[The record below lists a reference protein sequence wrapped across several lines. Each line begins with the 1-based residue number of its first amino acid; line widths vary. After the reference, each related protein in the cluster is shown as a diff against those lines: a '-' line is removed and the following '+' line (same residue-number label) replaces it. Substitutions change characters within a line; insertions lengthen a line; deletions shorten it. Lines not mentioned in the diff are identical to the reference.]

1 MRHSEILTTLQNLT
15 THKPTQQEIA
25 NILGVSINTIG
36 ARAVRDSNYSIEEI
50 KKIGDKLGVNL
61 FTKKN
66 QKCWSELKGQNHFD
80 VLESML
86 EAEMTYGVEKT
97 LESLFIADYYPEVF
111 GSCGT
116 GTFVPADYRES
127 ISVPKQCVNAYNAN
141 KKYSVIHAY
150 GDSMQPY
157 IHDKDLLVFED
168 YNGEQ
173 ICDNRIYVF
182 RYEDKIFIKR
192 LVLNINQLII
202 KSDNAEY
209 KPITV
214 DLKDADI
221 QIIGKFAGLMRK
233 AE

>member
-1 MRHSEILTTLQNLT
+1 MRHSTLVKLITKTRGISPKLKELADILNKPIGTINSRASRDLKYTL
-15 THKPTQQEIA
+15 
-25 NILGVSINTIG
+25 
-36 ARAVRDSNYSIEEI
+36 DEI
-50 KKIGDKLGVNL
+50 KIISEATGIDLLQEKPV
-61 FTKKN
+61 TKV
-66 QKCWSELKGQNHFD
+66 FIR
-80 VLESML
+80 
-86 EAEMTYGVEKT
+86 EAREQLISDCREN
-97 LESLFIADYYPEVF
+97 EFIADYYPEVF

-116 GTFVPADYRES
+116 GTFVPAEYKEPMN
-127 ISVPKQCVNAYNAN
+127 VPIQCVNAYNAN
-141 KKYSVIHAY
+141 KRYSVIHAY

-233 AE
+233 AD

>member
-1 MRHSEILTTLQNLT
+1 MKHSEIVYAIT
-15 THKPTQQEIA
+15 KEKGVEPKQQEIA
-25 NILGVSINTIG
+25 
-36 ARAVRDSNYSIEEI
+36 
-50 KKIGDKLGVNL
+50 
-61 FTKKN
+61 
-66 QKCWSELKGQNHFD
+66 D
-80 VLESML
+80 VLGLTRNAISSRAFRDKEYSYNEVIKMS
-86 EAEMTYGVEKT
+86 EAFNIDLSKENSANKRVFTREAREQLISDCGEN
-97 LESLFIADYYPEVF
+97 EFIADYYPEVF

-116 GTFVPADYRES
+116 GTFVPAEYKEPMN
-127 ISVPKQCVNAYNAN
+127 VPIQCVNAYNAN

-233 AE
+233 AD

>member
-1 MRHSEILTTLQNLT
+1 MRHSTLVKLITKTRGISPKLKELADILNKPIGTINSRASRDLKYTLDEIKIISEATGIDLLQE
-15 THKPTQQEIA
+15 KPVTKVFTREAREQLISDCRENEFIA
-25 NILGVSINTIG
+25 N
-36 ARAVRDSNYSIEEI
+36 
-50 KKIGDKLGVNL
+50 
-61 FTKKN
+61 
-66 QKCWSELKGQNHFD
+66 
-80 VLESML
+80 
-86 EAEMTYGVEKT
+86 
-97 LESLFIADYYPEVF
+97 YYPEVF

-116 GTFVPADYRES
+116 GTFVPAEYKEPMN
-127 ISVPKQCVNAYNAN
+127 VPIQCVNAYNAN

-233 AE
+233 AD

>member
-1 MRHSEILTTLQNLT
+1 MRHSEILEIITKKTGKT
-15 THKPTQQEIA
+15 PTQQQLA
-25 NILGVSINTIG
+25 DILDTTKNTIG
-36 ARAVRDSNYSIEEI
+36 SRAFRDKEYSVREI
-50 KKIGDKLGVNL
+50 MKISEATGVSLLNDGSSLNVFTRDQRKNL
-61 FTKKN
+61 V
-66 QKCWSELKGQNHFD
+66 S
-80 VLESML
+80 
-86 EAEMTYGVEKT
+86 T
-97 LESLFIADYYPEVF
+97 LQEREFIADYYPEVF

-127 ISVPKQCVNAYNAN
+127 INVPLQCVNAYNAN
-141 KKYSVIHAY
+141 KRYSVIHAY

-233 AE
+233 AD

>member
-1 MRHSEILTTLQNLT
+1 MRHSEILEIITKKTGKT
-15 THKPTQQEIA
+15 PTQQQLA
-25 NILGVSINTIG
+25 DILDTTKNTIG
-36 ARAVRDSNYSIEEI
+36 SRAFRDKEYSVREI
-50 KKIGDKLGVNL
+50 MKISEATGVSLLNDGPSLKVFTRDQRENL
-61 FTKKN
+61 I
-66 QKCWSELKGQNHFD
+66 S
-80 VLESML
+80 
-86 EAEMTYGVEKT
+86 T
-97 LESLFIADYYPEVF
+97 LQEREFIADYYPEVF

-127 ISVPKQCVNAYNAN
+127 ISVPKQCVNAFNAN
-141 KKYSVIHAY
+141 KHYSVIHAY

-157 IHDKDLLVFED
+157 IHDKDLLIFED

-233 AE
+233 AN

>member
-1 MRHSEILTTLQNLT
+1 MRHSEILEIITKKTGKT
-15 THKPTQQEIA
+15 PTQQQLA
-25 NILGVSINTIG
+25 DILDTTKNTIG
-36 ARAVRDSNYSIEEI
+36 SRAFRDKEYSVREI
-50 KKIGDKLGVNL
+50 MKISEATGVSLLNDGSSLKVFTRDQRENL
-61 FTKKN
+61 I
-66 QKCWSELKGQNHFD
+66 S
-80 VLESML
+80 
-86 EAEMTYGVEKT
+86 T
-97 LESLFIADYYPEVF
+97 LQEREFIADYYPEVF

-127 ISVPKQCVNAYNAN
+127 ISVPKQCVNAFNAN
-141 KKYSVIHAY
+141 KHYSVIHAY

-157 IHDKDLLVFED
+157 IHDKDLLIFED

-233 AE
+233 AD

>member
-1 MRHSEILTTLQNLT
+1 MRHSTLVQIITKQNGVEPKQQDFANVLGLTRNAISSRAFRD
-15 THKPTQQEIA
+15 KEYSYNEVKKISEA
-25 NILGVSINTIG
+25 FGVDLFQG
-36 ARAVRDSNYSIEEI
+36 DSNQ
-50 KKIGDKLGVNL
+50 KV
-61 FTKKN
+61 FT
-66 QKCWSELKGQNHFD
+66 SEHRKALLATIQ
-80 VLESML
+80 ER
-86 EAEMTYGVEKT
+86 E
-97 LESLFIADYYPEVF
+97 FIADYYPEVF

-127 ISVPKQCVNAYNAN
+127 ISVPKQCVNAFNAN
-141 KKYSVIHAY
+141 KHYSVIHAY

-157 IHDKDLLVFED
+157 IHDKDLLIFED

>member
-1 MRHSEILTTLQNLT
+1 MKHSEILEIITKKTGKT
-15 THKPTQQEIA
+15 PTQQQLA
-25 NILGVSINTIG
+25 DILETTKNTIG
-36 ARAVRDSNYSIEEI
+36 SRAFRDKEYSIKEI
-50 KKIGDKLGVNL
+50 VKISEATGVNL
-61 FTKKN
+61 LHENSVNSKVFTR
-66 QKCWSELKGQNHFD
+66 
-80 VLESML
+80 
-86 EAEMTYGVEKT
+86 EAREHLISDCREN
-97 LESLFIADYYPEVF
+97 EFIADYYPEVF

-116 GTFVPADYRES
+116 GTFVPAEHKEPMN
-127 ISVPKQCVNAYNAN
+127 VPIQCVNAYNAN

-233 AE
+233 AD

>member
-1 MRHSEILTTLQNLT
+1 MRHSTLIKLITKSTGVTPKQKDLADMLQ
-15 THKPTQQEIA
+15 KPIST
-25 NILGVSINTIG
+25 INS
-36 ARAVRDSNYSIEEI
+36 RASRDLKYTLDEI
-50 KKIGDKLGVNL
+50 KIISEATGVDL
-61 FTKKN
+61 LQKDSEEKKVFTR
-66 QKCWSELKGQNHFD
+66 
-80 VLESML
+80 
-86 EAEMTYGVEKT
+86 EAREQLILDCREN
-97 LESLFIADYYPEVF
+97 EFIADYYPEVF

-116 GTFVPADYRES
+116 GTFVPAEYKEPMN
-127 ISVPKQCVNAYNAN
+127 VPIQCVNAYNAN

-233 AE
+233 AD